1 MLVSR
6 ARVHSWLASRC
17 VLRSTAY
24 ALSHLLAYARAAR
37 LRHDTLVVATTWL
50 QVTDGHRCVASH
62 FLRACVLL
70 TLWHDE
76 VGLGAH

>member
-1 MLVSR
+1 
-6 ARVHSWLASRC
+6 
-17 VLRSTAY
+17 
-24 ALSHLLAYARAAR
+24 
-37 LRHDTLVVATTWL
+37 
-50 QVTDGHRCVASH
+50 VASH